1 MSDCRDND
9 NNCTQGNDP
18 EDGLPVQ
25 CVNEWA
31 KHKHNYIKRYLEAT
45 HGVRGK
51 FIRDSGA
58 AYVDLF
64 SGPGK
69 ARVASTGEIIDGS
82 PRLAVNIDRQ
92 PFTDIVL
99 CEYSK
104 VNIAALET
112 RFAGQRRVTVV
123 PGDCN
128 EEITNIIQKQRI
140 PINGYNVALIDP
152 FHVGNLAFSTIAQLA
167 NFRRMDLVINFPIVD
182 VRRNWDKVDRIERFV
197 GLSVDSWG
205 FEVSPKMA
213 PKILALFQ
221 EQLTRLGYREQQT
234 RAPQITNEGNTALY
248 HLVFASKHELGSQ
261 IWQSISSIEPSG
273 QRRLPGM

>member
-9 NNCTQGNDP
+9 NNCTLGNDP

-31 KHKHNYIKRYLEAT
+31 KQKHDYIKRYLEAT

-51 FIRDSGA
+51 FVRDSGA

-82 PRLAVNIDRQ
+82 PLLAVKIDRQ

-104 VNIAALET
+104 VNISALET
-112 RFAGQRRVTVV
+112 RCAGQKRVTVV

-128 EEITNIIQKQRI
+128 ENVRNIIPKI
-140 PINGYNVALIDP
+140 PPNGYNVALIDP
-152 FHVGNLAFSTIAQLA
+152 FHVGNLDFSTIVHLA
-167 NFRRMDLVINFPIVD
+167 SVKRMDLVINFPIVD
-182 VRRNWDKVDRIERFV
+182 VRRNWDKTDRIERFI
-197 GLSVDSWG
+197 GLSADSWG
-205 FEVSPKMA
+205 FDVSPRMA

-221 EQLTRLGYREQQT
+221 KQLTGLGYQDQQI
-234 RAPQITNEGNTALY
+234 RAPQIMNEGNTPLY
-248 HLVFASKHELGSQ
+248 HLVFASKHALGSQ
-261 IWQSISSIEPSG
+261 IWQSISSIEPGG
-273 QRRLPGM
+273 QRRFPGM

>member
-9 NNCTQGNDP
+9 NNCTQGPDP

-31 KHKHNYIKRYLEAT
+31 KDKHNYIKRYLKAT

-51 FIRDSGA
+51 FRREGGA
-58 AYVDLF
+58 GYIDLF

-69 ARVASTGEIIDGS
+69 GRIASTGEIIEGS
-82 PRLAVNIDRQ
+82 PLLAFNIDPQ

-99 CEYSK
+99 CEYSE
-104 VNIAALET
+104 VNTSALET

-128 EEITNIIQKQRI
+128 EEITSIIQKI
-140 PINGYNVALIDP
+140 PANGYNVALIDP
-152 FHVGNLAFSTIAQLA
+152 FHVGNLAFSTIAHLA

-182 VRRNWDKVDRIERFV
+182 VRRNWDKVDRIARFV
-197 GLSVDSWG
+197 GLSPDKWG
-205 FEVSPKMA
+205 FEESPKMA
-213 PKILALFQ
+213 PKLLALFQ
-221 EQLTRLGYREQQT
+221 DQLTRLGYREQKT
-234 RAPQITNEGNTALY
+234 RAPQITNESNTPLY

-261 IWQSISSIEPSG
+261 IWDSICSIEPSG
-273 QRRLPGM
+273 QRGFPGM

>member
-18 EDGLPVQ
+18 DDGLPVQ

-31 KHKHNYIKRYLEAT
+31 KQKHNYIRRYLEAT

-51 FIRDSGA
+51 FIYDSGA
-58 AYVDLF
+58 GYVDLF

-82 PRLAVNIDRQ
+82 PVLAAKIDRQ

-99 CEYSK
+99 CEYSE
-104 VNIAALET
+104 VNISALKT
-112 RFAGQRRVTVV
+112 RFAGQSRVTIE

-128 EEITNIIQKQRI
+128 ENIKNIVPKI
-140 PINGYNVALIDP
+140 PVNGYNVALIDP
-152 FHVGNLAFSTIAQLA
+152 FHVGNLAFETIERLA

-182 VRRNWDKVDRIERFV
+182 IRRNWDKVDRIERFI
-197 GLSVDSWG
+197 GLTADKWG
-205 FEVSPKMA
+205 FEVSSKMA

-221 EQLTRLGYREQQT
+221 DQLTRLGYQEQQT
-234 RAPQITNEGNTALY
+234 RAPQITNEGNTPLY
-248 HLVFASKHELGSQ
+248 HLVFASKHKLGSQ
-261 IWQSISSIEPSG
+261 IWESISSIEPSG
-273 QRRLPGM
+273 QRRFPGM